1 VDKRNARQA
10 FGILDSSRHRG
21 SVYAVNSLLSVMTMV
36 RPDSL
41 ALVTVTRNSA
51 ADIKT
56 LLRSAAEH
64 LPGSRVIAVD
74 CASSDD
80 TLAVAAAGGADVV
93 IPLTENV
100 GFGRACNRGMD
111 EVFEPVTALV
121 NPDVELLDSSL
132 LALTAEALRGDAPPR
147 LLAPLVLCSDG
158 SRQDTA
164 HPLPGS
170 LPDAL
175 RIVLPPRRTPGRLG
189 VALAPW
195 RADVPRRV
203 GWAVGCAL
211 VARTD
216 VLRVL
221 GPFDERIFLF
231 GEDLDLC
238 LHAAQSGVET
248 WFWPTA
254 RVVHHG
260 GRSTATE
267 FGGEP
272 FELLARSRRAAIAHR
287 LGARGTSR
295 DDAIQ
300 TLTFITRILAKGV
313 LGRGAER
320 ERRQLRALSAARRDG
335 T

>member
-1 VDKRNARQA
+1 
-10 FGILDSSRHRG
+10 
-21 SVYAVNSLLSVMTMV
+21 MTV
-36 RPDSL
+36 VQGDSL

-51 ADIKT
+51 ADIET
-56 LLRSAAEH
+56 LLRSATEH
-64 LPGSRVIAVD
+64 LPGSRVIVVD

-80 TLAVAAAGGADVV
+80 TREVAAREGADVV
-93 IPLTENV
+93 VPLSENA
-100 GFGRACNRGMD
+100 GFGRACNRGLD
-111 EVFEPVTALV
+111 EVDEPVTALI
-121 NPDVELLDSSL
+121 NPDVEFLDASL
-132 LALTAEALRGDAPPR
+132 LELVAEALRGDVPPR

-170 LPDAL
+170 VPEAL
-175 RIVLPPRRTPGRLG
+175 RVVLPPRRTPGALG

-195 RADVPRRV
+195 RSQRPRRV

-211 VARTD
+211 VARTS
-216 VLRVL
+216 VFRAL

-238 LHAAQSGVET
+238 LHAAESGVET

-272 FELLARSRRAAIAHR
+272 FELLARARRATVARR
-287 LGARGTSR
+287 LGVQGRAR

-300 TLTFITRILAKGV
+300 TLTFLTRIVGKRM
-313 LGRGAER
+313 LGRSAER
-320 ERRQLRALSAARRDG
+320 ERRQLDALSAARREDP
-335 T
+335 